1 MVNNISDVTNKIID
15 LDTAIVNNVDAMN
28 EVNNGTCESAN
39 AIQNQL
45 LKTKQIQNNIDEV
58 KDASITIQNDVNK
71 AVSDINNGQ
80 ELITLLKRVTHHCE
94 DDGKLVADELNRFK
108 EYTSKM
114 NSIIDLITNVA
125 TQTSLLS
132 LNASIEAARAGEAGK
147 GFAVVATEISDL
159 ANQTTSATDDITS
172 LINNISNELQIMIDT
187 IDKLLE
193 GNKAQIKHVEETSL
207 SFTKITS
214 NINTIQEKSRDL
226 INVVKSLEIS
236 NTAIIE
242 SIQTVSSITEEVAA
256 HSNETLNSSE
266 QNKDVVSNIKSI
278 IEDLNES
285 ANNLNNI

>member
-108 EYTSKM
+108 EYTNKI
-114 NSIIDLITNVA
+114 NSIIDLITN
-125 TQTSLLS
+125 
-132 LNASIEAARAGEAGK
+132 K
-147 GFAVVATEISDL
+147 
-159 ANQTTSATDDITS
+159 
-172 LINNISNELQIMIDT
+172 
-187 IDKLLE
+187 
-193 GNKAQIKHVEETSL
+193 
-207 SFTKITS
+207 
-214 NINTIQEKSRDL
+214 DL

>member
-45 LKTKQIQNNIDEV
+45 LKTEQIQNNIDEV

-94 DDGKLVADELNRFK
+94 DD
-108 EYTSKM
+108 
-114 NSIIDLITNVA
+114 
-125 TQTSLLS
+125 
-132 LNASIEAARAGEAGK
+132 
-147 GFAVVATEISDL
+147 
-159 ANQTTSATDDITS
+159 
-172 LINNISNELQIMIDT
+172 
-187 IDKLLE
+187 
-193 GNKAQIKHVEETSL
+193 
-207 SFTKITS
+207 
-214 NINTIQEKSRDL
+214 DL